1 LLNNYQNT
9 KSGIILLE
17 DFSTHSKQY
26 TVNKFKELKNGIN
39 ILNTRVGWNRYYLI
53 LISILVVSAF
63 SHLWN
68 VAGFPDI
75 FFDEG
80 VYMRRAMH
88 VLNGQSPQE
97 GSFYD
102 HPLFGQTFLAGVL
115 GSIGY
120 PQSLSPSADV
130 NSISMLYVVPRIIMG
145 LLAVADTFLIY
156 KIAGKRY
163 GQSVALVSA
172 ALFAVMPMSWIFR
185 RILLDSILLP
195 FLLLSILTALH
206 SRDSKHPVGLVLLS
220 GICLGLAVF
229 TKIPAFTMIPLVGG
243 MIFFGNTKR
252 YKLLALLL
260 LPVILIPLLWPLQS
274 IEAGQFNYWMRDV
287 FYFQTHRIG
296 GADLNYITKSFM
308 QMDPALFWLAAA
320 GIGFAAI
327 RRDYFVLG
335 WFTPFVIFLYAI
347 NYNQYFYWI
356 PVIPVM
362 CIAAAVLIVK
372 LFEKIPREKIA
383 HVGAIVFVLGIC
395 IFGMVGLVKLI
406 TTDMT
411 SAEYAATAFV
421 VNQPNDNDTS
431 ILASP
436 TYTWIFSDVFHKK
449 NVPLDYSQIL
459 TDPVNTTKVILV
471 ADPHF
476 IVDFK
481 RGPQI
486 SDMYNST
493 QLVTTFDD
501 DLSRYDT
508 DHYPFQSLY
517 STTEGKHIEIRVK
530 N

>member
-1 LLNNYQNT
+1 MNPGL
-9 KSGIILLE
+9 
-17 DFSTHSKQY
+17 
-26 TVNKFKELKNGIN
+26 
-39 ILNTRVGWNRYYLI
+39 RCNRYHLLI
-53 LISILVVSAF
+53 ISILIVSAF

-80 VYMRRAMH
+80 VYMRRTMH

-120 PQSLSPSADV
+120 PQYLSPSGDA
-130 NSISMLYVVPRIIMG
+130 NSISMLYGVPRIIMG
-145 LLAVADTFLIY
+145 LLAVGDTLLIY

-163 GQSVALVSA
+163 GQNVALVSA
-172 ALFAVMPMSWIFR
+172 ALFAVMPISWIFR

-195 FLLLSILTALH
+195 FLLLSIWAALY
-206 SRDSKHPVGLVLLS
+206 SKDSKRGIWLVLLS
-220 GICLGLAVF
+220 GVCLGLAIF
-229 TKIPAFTMIPLVGG
+229 TKIPAFTMIPLIGG
-243 MIFFGNTKR
+243 IVFFGNTKR
-252 YKLLALLL
+252 FKLLALLL
-260 LPVILIPLLWPLQS
+260 LPVFLIPLLWPLQS
-274 IEAGQFNYWMRDV
+274 IEVGHFNYWVRDV
-287 FYFQTHRIG
+287 FYFQTHRVG

-308 QMDPALFWLAAA
+308 QMDPALFWLSAA

-335 WFTPFVIFLYAI
+335 WFVPFVIFLYAI

-372 LFEKIPREKIA
+372 SFEKIPRKKIVHA
-383 HVGAIVFVLGIC
+383 GTIILVLGVC
-395 IFGMVGLVKLI
+395 IFGMIGLVKLI

-421 VNQPNDNDTS
+421 VNQPIDNNTS

-459 TDPVNTTKVILV
+459 TDPVNTTKIILV

-476 IVDFK
+476 MVDFN
-481 RGPQI
+481 RGKQI

-493 QLVTTFDD
+493 QLVTTFDVD
-501 DLSRYDT
+501 ISRYDT

-517 STTEGKHIEIRVK
+517 STTEGKHIEIRVR

>member
-1 LLNNYQNT
+1 M
-9 KSGIILLE
+9 
-17 DFSTHSKQY
+17 
-26 TVNKFKELKNGIN
+26 NKFKELKNRIN
-39 ILNTRVGWNRYYLI
+39 ILNTRLSRHKYHLLI
-53 LISILVVSAF
+53 ISILIVSAF

-80 VYMRRAMH
+80 VYMRRAIH
-88 VLNGQSPQE
+88 VLDGQSPQE

-102 HPLFGQTFLAGVL
+102 HPLFGQTFLAGAL

-120 PQSLSPSADV
+120 PHSLNPSGDV
-130 NSISMLYVVPRIIMG
+130 NSISMLYVLPRVIMG
-145 LLAVADTFLIY
+145 LLAIGDTFLIY

-163 GQSVALVSA
+163 GQNVAVVSA

-195 FLLLSILTALH
+195 FLLLSIWAALH
-206 SRDSKHPVGLVLLS
+206 FRDSKRGTWLVLLS
-220 GICLGLAVF
+220 GVCLGLAVF
-229 TKIPAFTMIPLVGG
+229 TKIPVFTMIPLVGG
-243 MIFFGNTKR
+243 IVFFGNTR
-252 YKLLALLL
+252 RFKLLALLL

-274 IEAGQFNYWMRDV
+274 IEAGHFNYWVRDV
-287 FYFQTHRIG
+287 FYFQTHRVG

-308 QMDPALFWLAAA
+308 QMDPALFWLSAA

-335 WFTPFVIFLYAI
+335 WFVPFVIFLYAI
-347 NYNQYFYWI
+347 NYNQYFYWV

-362 CIAAAVLIVK
+362 CIAAAVLIVR
-372 LFEKIPREKIA
+372 LFEKIPRKKIA
-383 HVGAIVFVLGIC
+383 HVGTVILVLGVC
-395 IFGMVGLVKLI
+395 AFGMVGLVKLI

-421 VNQPNDNDTS
+421 VNQPIDNDTS

-476 IVDFK
+476 IVDFN
-481 RGPQI
+481 RGRQI

-501 DLSRYDT
+501 DISRYDT

>member
-1 LLNNYQNT
+1 
-9 KSGIILLE
+9 
-17 DFSTHSKQY
+17 
-26 TVNKFKELKNGIN
+26 
-39 ILNTRVGWNRYYLI
+39 
-53 LISILVVSAF
+53 
-63 SHLWN
+63 
-68 VAGFPDI
+68 
-75 FFDEG
+75 
-80 VYMRRAMH
+80 MRRAMH

-102 HPLFGQTFLAGVL
+102 HPLFGQMFLAGVL
-115 GSIGY
+115 GSVGY
-120 PQSLSPSADV
+120 PHSLSPSADA

-163 GQSVALVSA
+163 GQNVALVSA
-172 ALFAVMPMSWIFR
+172 VLFAVMPMSWIFR

-195 FLLLSILTALH
+195 FLLLSIWAALH
-206 SRDSKHPVGLVLLS
+206 SRDSKHATWLVLLS
-220 GICLGLAVF
+220 GAFLGLAVF

-243 MIFFGNTKR
+243 MAFFGNTKR
-252 YKLLALLL
+252 FKLLALFL

-287 FYFQTHRIG
+287 FYFQTHRVG
-296 GADLNYITKSFM
+296 GADLNYIAKSFM

-327 RRDYFVLG
+327 RRDYFILG
-335 WFTPFVIFLYAI
+335 WFVPFVVFLYAI

-362 CIAAAVLIVK
+362 CIAAAVLIVR
-372 LFEKIPREKIA
+372 LFEKIPRKKIA
-383 HVGAIVFVLGIC
+383 HIGTIVFVLGIC

-406 TTDMT
+406 TTDLT

-421 VNQPNDNDTS
+421 VNQSTGNDTS

-459 TDPVNTTKVILV
+459 SYPVNTTKVVLV

-476 IVDFK
+476 IIDIN
-481 RGPQI
+481 RGKQLV
-486 SDMYNST
+486 DMYNST
-493 QLVTTFDD
+493 QLVATFDGNI
-501 DLSRYDT
+501 SKYDT
-508 DHYPFQSLY
+508 DHYPFKNLY